1 MRPDSDVNRELYGRE
16 LSNQQ
21 ILEGEIKTP
30 RVARVLIASLNQYSG
45 APTEKGESVSESL
58 RQRGRATLGAVHFA
72 TGKSEITS
80 DSEAALAD
88 LAKTLKD
95 NPSWNIRVEG
105 YTDNKGNADANRKL
119 SEDRANAVLNWLAD
133 HGIERSRL
141 TAKGYGPARPVGSNS
156 TDSGRENNRRVE
168 VVRM

>member
-95 NPSWNIRVEG
+95 NPSWNIRG
-105 YTDNKGNADANRKL
+105 KATQTT
-119 SEDRANAVLNWLAD
+119 RAMPMPT
-133 HGIERSRL
+133 GSFPKI
-141 TAKGYGPARPVGSNS
+141 ARMPF
-156 TDSGRENNRRVE
+156 
-168 VVRM
+168 

>member
-1 MRPDSDVNRELYGRE
+1 
-16 LSNQQ
+16 
-21 ILEGEIKTP
+21 
-30 RVARVLIASLNQYSG
+30 
-45 APTEKGESVSESL
+45 L

-141 TAKGYGPARPVGSNS
+141 TAKGYARPVGSNS
-156 TDSGRENNRRVE
+156 TDSGREKNRRVE